1 MTQKHKQW
9 EQRQTREF
17 YMKLKG
23 FCTIK
28 EIIYGNRLIE
38 IYGMGE
44 NSCKIYT

>member
-17 YMKLKG
+17 YMKLK
-23 FCTIK
+23 
-28 EIIYGNRLIE
+28 EIIYENRLIE